1 MPKNVDNPEQD
12 ANLARDA
19 LLMFPTDAE
28 RLREEFVDI
37 PQRLAEEAGGAVQQR
52 TAHDKRLKKVFGAE
66 GKALTFVRSL
76 LRMSPGLA
84 ARTFAQAEY
93 LADRLGVT
101 AQMELPL
108 AQPGTVTPDNGAVF
122 DATAAGERQATE
134 RKDRP
139 RPVTPR
145 VPRVEEPAPAGA
157 KGTAVMPLAEFRAQ
171 LEANNAKAEEQIKR
185 RGKKPGLKPLDG
197 AEGEGSYTIVG

>member
-1 MPKNVDNPEQD
+1 MPKNADNAEQD

-19 LLMFPTDAE
+19 LLMFPADTE
-28 RLREEFVDI
+28 RLREEFIDV
-37 PQRLAEEAGGAVQQR
+37 PQRLAEDAGAAVQQR

-66 GKALTFVRSL
+66 GKALTFVRAL

-93 LADRLGVT
+93 LADKLGVA
-101 AQMELPL
+101 AQLELPL

-122 DATAAGERQATE
+122 DTTAAGERQATE
-134 RKDRP
+134 RRDDP
-139 RPVTPR
+139 GQVTPR
-145 VPRVEEPAPAGA
+145 VPRVDEPAPASA

-171 LEANNAKAEEQIKR
+171 LEANNAKAEEHIKR

-197 AEGEGSYTIVG
+197 ADGQGSYTIVG